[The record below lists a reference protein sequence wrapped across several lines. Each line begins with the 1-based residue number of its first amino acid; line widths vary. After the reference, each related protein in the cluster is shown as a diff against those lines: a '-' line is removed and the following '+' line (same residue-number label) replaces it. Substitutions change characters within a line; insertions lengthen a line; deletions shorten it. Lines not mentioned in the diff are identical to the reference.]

1 MKGLNATSLFVA
13 VTLMAISGTPALGA
27 GSEDAGVATL
37 ASQVEQSCEVG
48 LAKARQDA
56 RSSTGPDA
64 EPWGSV
70 KSHLDPKAYCG
81 CLREGIRSTVPPELT
96 QPGKEQE
103 AGKLVQATALKCGL
117 EGFRAAFPDMCPKWI
132 DRVESPPMPA
142 TVSSRKKSAA
152 CSCVTAVIGSASQE
166 TLAKIMDQSLAY
178 QAGSDPSSPDQPLS
192 LPSIRATC
200 LRKVGITK

>member
-1 MKGLNATSLFVA
+1 MKRLHATPLFVA
-13 VTLMAISGTPALGA
+13 VTLMALSGTPALGA
-27 GSEDAGVATL
+27 DSQEGSVAAL

-56 RSSTGPDA
+56 QSSSGPGA
-64 EPWGSV
+64 EPWGSIT
-70 KSHLDPKAYCG
+70 SHLDPKAYCG

-117 EGFRAAFPDMCPKWI
+117 EGFRTAFPDMCPMWI
-132 DRVESPPMPA
+132 ERVEIPPMPA
-142 TVSSRKKSAA
+142 TASSKQKSAA
-152 CSCVTAVIGSASQE
+152 CGCVTAVIHSASQD
-166 TLAKIMDQSLAY
+166 TLTKIMNQSLAY
-178 QAGSDPSSPDQPLS
+178 QAGSDPSSPALPLS

-200 LRKVGITK
+200 LRKVGIAK